1 MRSVIRVL
9 IALTLCAVASARPD
23 KVNCDRKVSGVDVM
37 TKSTVMGHPPATSA
51 SQLTVNAS
59 AYGAGDR
66 ITITLNTGSLDAA
79 FIHASAGTLT
89 TSSSGIFSE
98 NTCATSSLWYAN
110 NGVSTHTFTWTA
122 PSDVSSLPSVEIASM
137 AAGGHGPPINKQ
149 IVTLT
154 RAAGSSSPAPPP
166 TSSPCAA
173 NHHVSSNA
181 CVACVA
187 GTQRAAGDDP
197 TGNDTSCVTTICSA
211 NERVAS
217 NACVACSAQETNA
230 AGDDASGADTSCD
243 QAPPPSS
250 SAPAA
255 TSVCST
261 LFVAVVGAA
270 TM

>member
-1 MRSVIRVL
+1 MRWVIRALV
-9 IALTLCAVASARPD
+9 ALTLCAVASARPN
-23 KVNCDRKVSGVDVM
+23 KVACDRTVSGVDVM
-37 TKSTVMGHPPATSA
+37 SKATVMQVVPTTSA

-66 ITITLNTGSLDAA
+66 ITITLNTGSLNAA

-89 TSSSGIFSE
+89 TSSSAVFSRQ
-98 NTCATSSLWYAN
+98 TCSTTDLWYADF
-110 NGVSTHTFTWTA
+110 GISSRQTFTWTA

-137 AAGGHGPPINKQ
+137 AAGGFGPPVSKQ

-154 RAAGSSSPAPPP
+154 RATGSSPP

-181 CVACVA
+181 CVACAA
-187 GTQRAAGDDP
+187 GTTRAAGDDP
-197 TGNDTSCVTTICSA
+197 TGNDTSCATTRCSA

-217 NACVACSAQETNA
+217 NVCVACGAQETNA

-243 QAPPPSS
+243 RAPPPSS
-250 SAPAA
+250 SARAA
-255 TSVCST
+255 MSVCPT
-261 LFVAVVGAA
+261 LFAAVVGAA
-270 TM
+270 AM